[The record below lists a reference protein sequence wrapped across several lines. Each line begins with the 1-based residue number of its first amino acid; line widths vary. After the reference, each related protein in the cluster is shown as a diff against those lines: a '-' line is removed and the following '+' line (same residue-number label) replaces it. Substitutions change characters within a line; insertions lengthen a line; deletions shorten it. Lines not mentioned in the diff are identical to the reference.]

1 METPADTPSGAPLS
15 LPREDLDSG
24 KSVSAAVLLSVVS
37 AAAFLI
43 LPLLMSA
50 AHMSLGL
57 NDQEIGFL
65 SALVGLTSALGSISA
80 LFWVRKVNWRLAT
93 VITMSLMLIGHVVA
107 FLSESTAAIS
117 LALACA
123 GLGGGGAYSLSLT
136 MLSDGRHPDR
146 NFGLSLAAQV
156 SFQVIGL
163 VILPSVIA
171 DHGMAGVMMLLIVM
185 DVLALSLV
193 KWLPAYGRDNVR
205 KLNWAGAFKPASLLA
220 LMGCFMFFFNVG
232 CYWTYIERMGS
243 EAGLAADFIGLG
255 LSIGVAF
262 GIAGAL
268 LAAWKGERFGR
279 SWPLALSALGTVVA
293 AIVLAGEINQWLFIA
308 STALY
313 NFVWNY
319 SLAYQYA
326 AVNAVDESGCSVAM
340 APAFHSAGVA
350 AGPAGVALLLSG
362 SGLSVVITL
371 ISLSVIVSLVL
382 FLLAF
387 RFHRVVVE

>member
-1 METPADTPSGAPLS
+1 MSLSLDAPSEAPLDI
-15 LPREDLDSG
+15 PRADLDSG
-24 KSVSAAVLLSVVS
+24 KSLFAGVLLSVVS

-57 NDQEIGFL
+57 NDQELGFL
-65 SALVGLTSALGSISA
+65 SALVGSASAIGSISA
-80 LFWVRKVNWRLAT
+80 LFWVRKVNWRTAT
-93 VITMSLMLIGHVVA
+93 TVTMVMMLIGHVVA
-107 FLSESTAAIS
+107 ILSESTTAVS
-117 LALACA
+117 MALACA
-123 GLGGGGAYSLSLT
+123 SLGGGGAYSLALT

-156 SFQVIGL
+156 AFQVIGL

-171 DHGMAGVMMLLIVM
+171 DHGLTGVVVLLITM
-185 DVLALSLV
+185 DILALAMV
-193 KWLPAYGRDNVR
+193 KWLPAAGRSNEL
-205 KLNWAGAFKPASLLA
+205 KMNWSAAFKPASLLA
-220 LMGCFMFFFNVG
+220 LSGCFMFFFNVG

-243 EAGLAADFIGLG
+243 EGGLTADFIGLG

-279 SWPLALSALGTVVA
+279 AWPLTLSALGTVVA
-293 AIVLAGEINQWLFIA
+293 ALVLAGEINEWLFVA

-326 AVNAVDESGCSVAM
+326 AVNAVDDSGCSVAM

-350 AGPAGVALLLSG
+350 VGPAGVALLLSS

-371 ISLSVIVSLVL
+371 ISISVIVSLVL
-382 FLLAF
+382 FLAAF
-387 RFHRVVVE
+387 KARQAATA